1 MLPAPPQTTTAFPI
15 SNGPFLMNAEL
26 PPGHAR
32 LQHRLLPDNRWL
44 RASLAVLFAL
54 AMLRLFGWGNPVVEV
69 LVEIR
74 SQAGA
79 DGEIFYARAGEGY
92 HPDRRV
98 AFSINPDGRWH
109 AYRVEIPEHRGLD
122 RIRLDPGSASGIVEI
137 RRISVEATGHSTGL
151 AGSQLSAA
159 MGMSN
164 GMRAEAGNQV
174 QVRFVATAP
183 DPFVDFKLPEG
194 AGVPAQDAQ
203 LVRWV
208 TAAFAALLLWLLLAE
223 FAWPLLARWLSPHLR
238 MPKVLDRWAARL
250 SDSGALVVP
259 PQALGLVAV
268 ALCGATLYI
277 ALNLHQSSIGVWE
290 ELYPAKP
297 VEQLVDLGTPKRIR
311 SDEWNTQAPWVLG
324 QVAEGKAD
332 HNASIGGEAAPLL
345 ASVPV
350 ANPSAIA
357 QAKFYGFYLFDS
369 ETGFSWW
376 WAYKTFGLGLA
387 FFWLFLL
394 LTRGNTVASVL
405 GAVWVYGSS
414 FTQWW
419 LSSHLPEL
427 LIAFA
432 LATIGGIYLLFARR
446 RIMVGVGA
454 ALVTYAVLNLLLH
467 LYPPFIVPLA
477 YLGMAILAG
486 MMLEPDRVALV
497 SNGLRCRV
505 LCLGAAVLVVGL
517 IGGNYLINAMPSIE
531 AMANTSYPGRR
542 ISAGG
547 DFPLVR
553 LLYGYFEV
561 FRIGEN
567 SLPLPPTN
575 ASEASSFIVLVPLL
589 LLAIPFAALARR
601 KNALLSALLL
611 YCLVLG
617 LWISV
622 PMPRVVEAAMQAVG
636 WSWSPPLRSVLGL
649 GIGSIIAV
657 TVLFARIY
665 DGTLE
670 VRPVAA
676 RWMVPVL
683 VLSCLLLFGWALHGV
698 DPVFFRSEVV
708 LVASMAV
715 ATMAAGIVLGRAGL
729 FAAGLAVAIAPA
741 LLVNPLVSGLSAIQ
755 DKPILLAAKRQG
767 DAAGDRWAVV
777 GDFVFSQGL
786 KAQGLEVVTG
796 SQLIPNRR
804 TAQLLDPRG
813 QYTNTWNRYA
823 HVALRSD
830 PGRASPVYEL
840 LTPDLYMVGMD
851 ICGPDVRRLGVTH
864 VAYTAAV
871 PVADLRCLTPLD
883 APADSGVRLFR
894 LTPLG
899 STASP

>member
-1 MLPAPPQTTTAFPI
+1 
-15 SNGPFLMNAEL
+15 
-26 PPGHAR
+26 
-32 LQHRLLPDNRWL
+32 
-44 RASLAVLFAL
+44 
-54 AMLRLFGWGNPVVEV
+54 
-69 LVEIR
+69 
-74 SQAGA
+74 
-79 DGEIFYARAGEGY
+79 
-92 HPDRRV
+92 
-98 AFSINPDGRWH
+98 
-109 AYRVEIPEHRGLD
+109 
-122 RIRLDPGSASGIVEI
+122 
-137 RRISVEATGHSTGL
+137 
-151 AGSQLSAA
+151 
-159 MGMSN
+159 
-164 GMRAEAGNQV
+164 
-174 QVRFVATAP
+174 
-183 DPFVDFKLPEG
+183 
-194 AGVPAQDAQ
+194 
-203 LVRWV
+203 
-208 TAAFAALLLWLLLAE
+208 
-223 FAWPLLARWLSPHLR
+223 
-238 MPKVLDRWAARL
+238 
-250 SDSGALVVP
+250 
-259 PQALGLVAV
+259 
-268 ALCGATLYI
+268 
-277 ALNLHQSSIGVWE
+277 
-290 ELYPAKP
+290 
-297 VEQLVDLGTPKRIR
+297 
-311 SDEWNTQAPWVLG
+311 
-324 QVAEGKAD
+324 
-332 HNASIGGEAAPLL
+332 
-345 ASVPV
+345 
-350 ANPSAIA
+350 
-357 QAKFYGFYLFDS
+357 
-369 ETGFSWW
+369 
-376 WAYKTFGLGLA
+376 
-387 FFWLFLL
+387 
-394 LTRGNTVASVL
+394 
-405 GAVWVYGSS
+405 
-414 FTQWW
+414 
-419 LSSHLPEL
+419 
-427 LIAFA
+427 
-432 LATIGGIYLLFARR
+432 
-446 RIMVGVGA
+446 MVGVGA

-497 SNGLRCRV
+497 SNGLRWRV

-517 IGGNYLINAMPSIE
+517 IGGNYLIDAMPSIE

-698 DPVFFRSEVV
+698 DPVFFRSKVV